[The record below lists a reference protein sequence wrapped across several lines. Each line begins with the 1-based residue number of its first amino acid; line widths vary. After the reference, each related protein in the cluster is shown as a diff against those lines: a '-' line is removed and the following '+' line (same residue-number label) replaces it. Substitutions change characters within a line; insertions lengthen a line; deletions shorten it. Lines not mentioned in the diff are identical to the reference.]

1 MRSRELMG
9 NRVSILSSESYYE
22 RVNKLVLQLK
32 NNVNVKETSL
42 ADILYKP
49 TTYKVG
55 SKLPDSKEDGWV
67 KFENNARWGGT
78 PDFHAWFYTHV
89 SLGKEFVGKTLR
101 FQFNTDYCGW
111 AFENPQFLVYV
122 NGKVV
127 QGIDL
132 NHRYFELE
140 YQESFDLHIYGYT
153 SFDCFRELSF
163 FVNVCEIDKDTEKLY
178 YDVKTPFDILAYTDK
193 NSKQYADILYY
204 LNETLKLV
212 DFRVAH
218 TEEYRKSVQ
227 DALAYIENEFYG
239 AYCKK
244 QDITCACVG
253 QTHIDVA
260 WLWTFAQTREK
271 AQRSFATV
279 VENMRKYPEYTFFCS
294 QPYLY
299 KAVKEEDPYLYAQ
312 IQEKVKEGR
321 FEIEGGLW
329 LETDTNLPSGES
341 LVRQILHGKKFFK
354 EEFGVDSH
362 IVWLPDAFGYS
373 AALPQL
379 FKLSGI
385 DTFVTSKISWN
396 DKNTMPHDVFTWRGI
411 DGSDVFTYFITCQS
425 IHSNRQRLTTYN
437 AEATPDYLA
446 GAYDRFSDKQLT
458 DKVLVA
464 YGYGDGGGGPTAEQ
478 IETVARM
485 KRGIPGCP
493 NAENSTLEEF
503 FSELKKKTKGKLPKW
518 VGELYLEFHRGTYTT
533 IGKNKRNNRKIE
545 FLMHNVEALATM
557 NHILSGAEYPY
568 ETLEKMWEQILNL
581 QFHDILP
588 GSSIKEVYDDSDK
601 MYEELFAKGTKL
613 LDEITKNIS
622 TQTKAGDVVFNMQP
636 YNVNSDVEK
645 DGKFYTQ
652 AVPAYGFSV
661 AETKVEKS
669 TVTVSEKTLENAFY
683 RVKFDDKYEIVS
695 IYDKLN
701 QREIVKP
708 NAKAN
713 ALIAYEDVSIEYDA
727 WEIRDFYTEKAYP
740 IDSLSK
746 CEIVDFG
753 AKKGFRIHRTFL
765 DSTIEQTVLLSDNVP
780 RIDFV
785 TNVDWKQEH
794 LLVKAKFPVDVF
806 AERATFD
813 IQFGNLERPIYGN
826 TSWDVAKFETC
837 AHKYVDISEN
847 GYGVSLLNDCKY
859 GHDVM
864 NGELGLTLLRSPTW
878 PYADADKGKHTFTYS
893 LYAHS
898 GRLADGDTVKL
909 AFDLNNPLFTVKSNG
924 FGDLDG
930 YSMISCES
938 PNIVIDTVKMSE
950 DGKGVIVRLYETQ
963 RIRTQAKL
971 RLGFT
976 YQEGYKCDLLEN
988 RISEQAFASDSVELS
1003 IKPYEIVTLKFVL

>member
-1 MRSRELMG
+1 MG
-9 NRVSILSSESYYE
+9 NRATILSSESYYE

-32 NNVNVKETSL
+32 NNVIVKKIPLT
-42 ADILYKP
+42 DIFYKP
-49 TTYKVG
+49 TSYKVG
-55 SKLPDSKEDGWV
+55 SELPNIQEDGWS

-78 PDFHAWFYTHV
+78 PDFHAWFYSRV
-89 SLGKEFVGKTLR
+89 SLGEEFVGKTLR

-132 NHRYFELE
+132 NHRYFELD
-140 YQESFDLHIYGYT
+140 YQNSFDLHIYGYT

-163 FVNVCEIDKDTEKLY
+163 FVDVCDVDKATEKLY
-178 YDVKTPFDILAYTDK
+178 YDIKTPFEVLAYTDK
-193 NSKQYADILYY
+193 NSKAYADILYY
-204 LNETLKLV
+204 LNEALKLV

-218 TEEYRKSVQ
+218 TEAYCNSIQ
-227 DALAYIENEFYG
+227 AALEYIEKKFYG
-239 AYCKK
+239 EYCKK
-244 QDITCACVG
+244 QDVTCACVG

-279 VENMRKYPEYTFFCS
+279 VENMRKFPEYTFFCS

-299 KAVKEEDPYLYAQ
+299 KAVKEEAPELYAE

-321 FEIEGGLW
+321 FETEGGLW

-373 AALPQL
+373 AALPQI
-379 FKLSGI
+379 FSLSGI

-396 DKNTMPHDVFTWRGI
+396 DKNTMPHDVFSWHGI
-411 DGSDVFTYFITCQS
+411 DGSEIFTYFITCQS

-446 GAYDRFSDKQLT
+446 GAYDRFSDKQLS

-478 IETVARM
+478 IETIARM

-493 NAENSTLEEF
+493 NAENSTLEQF
-503 FSELKKKTKGKLPKW
+503 FGDLKQRTKGKLPKW

-533 IGKNKRNNRKIE
+533 VGKNKRNNRKIE
-545 FLMHNVEALATM
+545 FLMHNLEALATM
-557 NHILSGAEYPY
+557 NRLLNGAEYPY
-568 ETLEKMWEQILNL
+568 ETFNTMWEQILNL

-601 MYEELFAKGTKL
+601 IYKELFERGEAL
-613 LDEITKNIS
+613 LAELTQSIS
-622 TQTKAGDVVFNMQP
+622 TQTKSGDLVFNMQP
-636 YNVNSDVEK
+636 FGIEGDVEK
-645 DGKFYTQ
+645 DGKFYAQ
-652 AVPAYGFSV
+652 AVPSYGFAV
-661 AETKVEKS
+661 ADTKIRESAVRMEEKL
-669 TVTVSEKTLENAFY
+669 LENAFY
-683 RVKFDDKYEIVS
+683 RVAFDENYEIIS
-695 IYDKLN
+695 IYDKVN

-708 NAKAN
+708 NARAN

-740 IDSLSK
+740 IHSLVK
-746 CEIVDFG
+746 CEMVDFG
-753 AKKGFRIHRTFL
+753 AKKGFKIHRNFM
-765 DSTIEQTVLLSDNVP
+765 DSTLVQTVLLSDDVP

-785 TNVDWKQEH
+785 TDVDWRQEH
-794 LLVKAKFPVDVF
+794 LLLKAKFPVDVF

-813 IQFGNLERPIYGN
+813 IQFGNLERPIYSN
-826 TSWDVAKFETC
+826 TSWDAAKFETC

-859 GHDVM
+859 GHDVI

-893 LYAHS
+893 LYAHT
-898 GRLADGDTVKL
+898 GRVADGDTVKL
-909 AFDLNNPLFTVKSNG
+909 AFDLNNPLFTVPSSGNG
-924 FGDLDG
+924 ERAS
-930 YSMISCES
+930 YSIVSCDQT
-938 PNIVIDTVKMSE
+938 NVVLDTVKMSE
-950 DGKGVIVRLYETQ
+950 DKEGVIVRLYETH
-963 RIRTQAKL
+963 RERTKTKIKT
-971 RLGFT
+971 GFAFKKA
-976 YQEGYKCDLLEN
+976 YVCDLEEN
-988 RISEQAFASDSVELS
+988 ILRELSAQSNEVELP
-1003 IKPYEIVTLKFVL
+1003 IKPYEIITLKFVL

>member
-32 NNVNVKETSL
+32 NNVNVKETPL

-55 SKLPDSKEDGWV
+55 SKLPDSKEDGWL

-101 FQFNTDYCGW
+101 VQFHTDYCGW

-122 NGKVV
+122 DGKVV

-132 NHRYFELE
+132 NHRYFEIT
-140 YQESFDLHIYGYT
+140 YTKDFDLHIYGYT
-153 SFDCFRELSF
+153 SFDCFRALPF
-163 FVNVCEIDKDTEKLY
+163 FINVCEIDEETEKLY
-178 YDVKTPFDILAYTDK
+178 YDLKVPFDVLAFTDK
-193 NSKQYADILYY
+193 NSKEYVDILHY
-204 LNETLKLV
+204 LNEALKLV
-212 DFRVAH
+212 DFRVVNSK
-218 TEEYRKSVQ
+218 EYHDSIKA
-227 DALAYIENEFYG
+227 ALEYIEREFYQN
-239 AYCKK
+239 YCKK
-244 QDITCACVG
+244 QDISCACVG
-253 QTHIDVA
+253 QTHIDIA

-279 VENMRKYPEYTFFCS
+279 IENMRKYPEYTFFCS

-299 KAVKEEDPYLYAQ
+299 KAVKEEDPYLYQQ
-312 IQEKVKEGR
+312 IQEKAKEGR
-321 FEIEGGLW
+321 FEVEGGLW

-341 LVRQILHGKKFFK
+341 LVRQIIHGKKFFK

-373 AALPQL
+373 AALPQI
-379 FKLSGI
+379 FNLSGI

-396 DKNTMPHDVFTWRGI
+396 DRDTMPHDVFTWRGI
-411 DGSDVFTYFITCQS
+411 DGSDIFTYFITCQS
-425 IHSNRQRLTTYN
+425 IHSNKQRLTTYN
-437 AEATPDYLA
+437 AEATPDYLT
-446 GAYDRFSDKQLT
+446 GAYDRFSDKQLSN
-458 DKVLVA
+458 KVLVA

-478 IETVARM
+478 LENIQRM

-503 FSELKKKTKGKLPKW
+503 FSHLKKSADKRLPKW

-545 FLMHNVEALATM
+545 YMLHNIEAMATM
-557 NHILSGAEYPY
+557 NHLMNGAEYPY
-568 ETLEKMWEQILNL
+568 ETLDEMWEQVLNL

-588 GSSIKEVYDDSDK
+588 GSSIKEVYEDSDK
-601 MYEELFAKGTKL
+601 IYAELFAKGEQLLSKL
-613 LDEITKNIS
+613 
-622 TQTKAGDVVFNMQP
+622 TQEVSKYAKSGDLVFNMQP
-636 YNVNSDVEK
+636 FNVLADVEK
-645 DGKFYTQ
+645 EGKFYTQ
-652 AVPAYGFSV
+652 EVPSYGFTVDATQVGNSV
-661 AETKVEKS
+661 IVQEKH
-669 TVTVSEKTLENAFY
+669 LENKFY
-683 RVKFDDKYEIVS
+683 SIDFDDHYEIVS
-695 IYDKLN
+695 IFDKVN
-701 QREIVKP
+701 GREVLKP
-708 NAKAN
+708 NKKGN

-727 WEIRDFYTEKAYP
+727 WEVRDFYTEKAYP
-740 IDSLSK
+740 INHVKK
-746 CEIVDFG
+746 CELVDLG
-753 AKKGFRIHRTFL
+753 SKKGVKIYREFL
-765 DSTIEQTVLLSDNVP
+765 GSTIEQTILLSDSVP
-780 RIDFV
+780 RIDFK
-785 TNVDWKQEH
+785 TNVDWQQEH
-794 LLVKAKFPVDVF
+794 LMLKVKFPVDVF
-806 AERATFD
+806 ADKATFD
-813 IQFGNLERPIYGN
+813 IQFGNIERPIYGN
-826 TSWDVAKFETC
+826 TSWEQAKFETC

-859 GHDVM
+859 GHDVLDG
-864 NGELGLTLLRSPTW
+864 NLGLTLLRSPTW
-878 PYADADKGKHTFTYS
+878 PYKDADKGAHEFTYS

-909 AFDLNNPLFTVKSNG
+909 AFDLNNPLFAVKSNG
-924 FGDLDG
+924 CGDLDS

-971 RLGFT
+971 WLGFA
-976 YQEGYKCDLLEN
+976 YKEAYKCDLLEN
-988 RISEQAFASDSVELS
+988 CISEQTIVGDNVELS
-1003 IKPYEIVTLKFVL
+1003 IKPYEIITLKFVL